1 MIYDFGFTIAPFIF
15 TPTRRYTMKLVTVA
29 EMRAI
34 EQEADSNGLSY
45 AKMMENAGHGL
56 AEEILQLAYTESEED
71 REILALVGPGNNGG
85 DALAALAHLAADGWR
100 ARAYLVKRK
109 AEGDELVE
117 RLQKQNGEILFAEKD
132 SGYTKLTAFIET
144 ADVVVD
150 GLLGTGIKLP
160 LKPEVAGVL
169 EAANRAI
176 SSLAWPPHVVAVDC
190 PSGIDC
196 DTGEAAPE
204 VIPASLTV
212 CMAAVKHGLLK
223 LPAFELAGELRVAE
237 IGLTD
242 EIESWKD
249 VRHFVADAE
258 MVKQYLPARPAD
270 SHKGTF
276 GALLVAAGSVGY
288 TGAALLAGKSAYRV
302 GAGLV
307 QMAVPGAVHSVLAGH
322 FPEATWIL
330 LPNEKGVIAEH
341 AAEVVL
347 KNLERATA
355 LLLGP
360 GLGAEETTGKF
371 VENLLTGKADLRKKS
386 APMGFAR
393 ADAQKPE
400 TEASI
405 ALPPLVVDADG
416 LRHLSKVKDWAKL
429 LPAESILTPHPG
441 EMAAL
446 TGLEKDEIQANRLE
460 TALKYAAEWGHVV
473 VLKGAFTVVA
483 APNGRATLIPVASAA
498 LARAGTGD
506 VLAGVIGGLR
516 AQGVSAYEAG
526 VAGAWIHAQAGLLA
540 AEKVGAEA
548 SVLAGDVMESIGEA
562 LSGF

>member
-1 MIYDFGFTIAPFIF
+1 
-15 TPTRRYTMKLVTVA
+15 MKLVTVA

-34 EQEADSNGLSY
+34 EQEADANGLSY

-85 DALAALAHLAADGWR
+85 DALVALTRLAADGWR

-117 RLQKQNGEILFAEKD
+117 RLKKEDGEILFAEKD
-132 SGYTKLTAFIET
+132 ADYAQLTAFIET
-144 ADVVVD
+144 AEVVVD
-150 GLLGTGIKLP
+150 GVLGTGIKLP

-169 EAANRAI
+169 DAANRAI

-204 VIPASLTV
+204 VIPASITV
-212 CMAAVKHGLLK
+212 CMAAVKHGLLQ
-223 LPAFELAGELRVAE
+223 LPAFELAGELRVAD

-249 VRHFVADAE
+249 IKHSVADAE
-258 MVKQYLPARPAD
+258 MVEGILPARLAD

-276 GALLVAAGSVGY
+276 GTLLAAAGSVGY
-288 TGAALLAGKSAYRV
+288 TGAALLAGKSAYRAGV
-302 GAGLV
+302 GLV
-307 QMAVPGAVHSVLAGH
+307 QMAVPGALHPILAGH

-330 LPNEKGVIAEH
+330 LPTEKGVIAEH
-341 AAEVVL
+341 AAEVLL

-360 GLGAEETTGKF
+360 GLGDEEITGKF
-371 VENLLTGKADLRKKS
+371 IENLLTGKGGARKNP
-386 APMGFAR
+386 APIGFAR
-393 ADAQKPE
+393 SDAPKVE
-400 TEASI
+400 LEKSTT
-405 ALPPLVVDADG
+405 LPPLVVDADG
-416 LRHLSKVKDWAKL
+416 LRHLSKLKDWAML
-429 LPAESILTPHPG
+429 LPPESILTPHPG

-446 TGLEKDEIQANRLE
+446 TGRGKDEIQANRLQ
-460 TALKYAAEWGHVV
+460 TALKYAAEWGHIV
-473 VLKGAFTVVA
+473 VLKGAFTVIA
-483 APNGRATLIPVASAA
+483 APDGRATVIPVASPA

-506 VLAGVIGGLR
+506 VLAGLIGGLR
-516 AQGVSAYEAG
+516 AQGVPAYEAG
-526 VAGAWIHAQAGLLA
+526 AAGAWIHAQAGLIA

-548 SVLAGDVMESIGEA
+548 SVLAGDVMESIGDA

>member
-1 MIYDFGFTIAPFIF
+1 
-15 TPTRRYTMKLVTVA
+15 MKLVTVA

-34 EQEADSNGLSY
+34 EQEADSNGISY

-85 DALAALAHLAADGWR
+85 DALVALAHLAADGWR
-100 ARAYLVKRK
+100 ARAYLVNRK

-117 RLQKQNGEILFAEKD
+117 RLKKEGGEILFAEKD
-132 SGYTKLTAFIET
+132 ADYTKLTAFIET
-144 ADVVVD
+144 AEVVVD

-190 PSGIDC
+190 PSGVDC
-196 DTGEAAPE
+196 ETGEAAPE
-204 VIPASLTV
+204 VIPASITV
-212 CMAAVKHGLLK
+212 CMAAVKHGLLQ
-223 LPAFELAGELRVAE
+223 LPAFELAGELRVGD

-242 EIESWKD
+242 EIESWKSIK
-249 VRHFVADAE
+249 HAVADAE
-258 MVKQYLPARPAD
+258 MVEDNLPARPAD

-288 TGAALLAGKSAYRV
+288 TGAALLAGKSAYRA

-307 QMAVPGAVHSVLAGH
+307 QMAVPGALHPILAGH

-330 LPNEKGVIAEH
+330 LPTEKGVIAEH
-341 AAEVVL
+341 AAEVVF
-347 KNLERATA
+347 KNLKRATA

-360 GLGAEETTGKF
+360 GLGDEETTQKF
-371 VENLLTGKADLRKKS
+371 IENLLTGSGGPKKTL
-386 APMGFAR
+386 APMGFVR
-393 ADAQKPE
+393 NDAPKPE
-400 TEASI
+400 SGNSTT
-405 ALPPLVVDADG
+405 LPPLVVDADG
-416 LRHLSKVKDWAKL
+416 LRHLSKVNDWAKL

-473 VLKGAFTVVA
+473 VLKGAFTVIT
-483 APNGRATLIPVASAA
+483 APDGRATLIPVASAA

-506 VLAGVIGGLR
+506 VLAGLIGGLR
-516 AQGVSAYEAG
+516 AQGVPAYEAG
-526 VAGAWIHAQAGLLA
+526 VAGAWIHAQAGLVA
-540 AEKVGAEA
+540 AEKAGAEA
-548 SVLAGDVMESIGEA
+548 SVLAGDVMESIGDV

>member
-1 MIYDFGFTIAPFIF
+1 
-15 TPTRRYTMKLVTVA
+15 MKLVTVA

-85 DALAALAHLAADGWR
+85 DALVALAHLAADGWR

-117 RLQKQNGEILFAEKD
+117 RLKKEDGEVLFAEKD
-132 SGYTKLTAFIET
+132 PDYTQLTAFIET
-144 ADVVVD
+144 AEVVVD

-160 LKPEVAGVL
+160 LKPEIAGVL
-169 EAANRAI
+169 DAANRAI
-176 SSLAWPPHVVAVDC
+176 SGLAWPPHVVAVDC

-212 CMAAVKHGLLK
+212 CMAAVKHGLLE

-237 IGLTD
+237 IGLSD
-242 EIESWKD
+242 EIESWKEIH
-249 VRHFVADAE
+249 HFVADAE
-258 MVKQYLPARPAD
+258 MVEDILPARPAD

-341 AAEVVL
+341 AAEVML

-360 GLGAEETTGKF
+360 GLGAEETTQKF
-371 VENLLTGKADLRKKS
+371 IENLLTGSGGAKKNP

-393 ADAQKPE
+393 VNTPKAEVE
-400 TEASI
+400 TSA
-405 ALPPLVVDADG
+405 ALPPLVIDADG
-416 LRHLSKVKDWAKL
+416 LRHLAKLKDWAKL

-441 EMAAL
+441 EMSAL
-446 TGLEKDEIQANRLE
+446 TGLEKDAIQANRLE
-460 TALKYAAEWGHVV
+460 TALKYAAAWGHIV
-473 VLKGAFTVVA
+473 VLKGAFTVIA
-483 APNGRATLIPVASAA
+483 APDGRAAVIPVASAA

-506 VLAGVIGGLR
+506 VLAGLVGGLR
-516 AQGVSAYEAG
+516 AQGVPAYEAG
-526 VAGAWIHAQAGLLA
+526 VAGAWIHAQAGLVA
-540 AEKVGAEA
+540 AERVGAEA
-548 SVLAGDVMESIGEA
+548 SVLAGDVMESIGDV

>member
-1 MIYDFGFTIAPFIF
+1 
-15 TPTRRYTMKLVTVA
+15 MKLVTVS

-45 AKMMENAGHGL
+45 AKMMEKAGHGL
-56 AEEILQLAYTESEED
+56 AEEILQLAYAESEED
-71 REILALVGPGNNGG
+71 HEILALVGPGNNGS
-85 DALAALAHLAADGWR
+85 DALVALTRLAADGWR
-100 ARAYLVKRK
+100 ARAYLVKRR
-109 AEGDELVE
+109 AEGDELAE
-117 RLQKQNGEILFAEKD
+117 RLKKEDGEILFAEKD
-132 SGYTKLTAFIET
+132 PDYTQLTAFIET
-144 ADVVVD
+144 ADVIVD
-150 GLLGTGIKLP
+150 GILGTGIKLP

-169 EAANRAI
+169 DAANHAI
-176 SSLAWPPHVVAVDC
+176 SGLAWPPHVVAVDC

-204 VIPASLTV
+204 VIPASITV
-212 CMAAVKHGLLK
+212 CMAAIKHGLLK
-223 LPAFELAGELRVAE
+223 LPAFELAGELRVAD

-242 EIESWKD
+242 EIESWKGIQ
-249 VRHFVADAE
+249 HFAADADIVE
-258 MVKQYLPARPAD
+258 NILPTRPAD

-288 TGAALLAGKSAYRV
+288 TGAALLAGKSAYRA

-307 QMAVPGAVHSVLAGH
+307 QMAVPGALHPILAGH

-330 LPNEKGVIAEH
+330 LPTEKGVIAEH
-341 AAEVVL
+341 AAEVLL

-360 GLGAEETTGKF
+360 GLGSEETTQKF
-371 VENLLTGKADLRKKS
+371 IENLLTGKGGARKNS

-393 ADAQKPE
+393 SDTPKAESEKSA
-400 TEASI
+400 AM
-405 ALPPLVVDADG
+405 PPLVVDADG
-416 LRHLSKVKDWAKL
+416 LRHLSKIKDWAAL

-446 TGLEKDEIQANRLE
+446 TNLEKENIQADRLN
-460 TALKYAAEWGHVV
+460 TTLKYAAAWRQVV
-473 VLKGAFTVVA
+473 VLKGAFTVIA
-483 APNGRATLIPVASAA
+483 APDGRATVIPVATSA

-506 VLAGVIGGLR
+506 VLAGLVGGLR
-516 AQGVSAYEAG
+516 AQGVPAYEAA
-526 VAGAWIHAQAGLLA
+526 VAGAWIHAQAGLYA
-540 AEKVGAEA
+540 AEKIGAEA
-548 SVLAGDVMESIGEA
+548 SVLAGDVMESIGEV

>member
-1 MIYDFGFTIAPFIF
+1 
-15 TPTRRYTMKLVTVA
+15 MKLVTVA

-34 EQEADSNGLSY
+34 EQEADANGLSY

-56 AEEILQLAYTESEED
+56 AEEILQLAYAESEDD
-71 REILALVGPGNNGG
+71 REVLALVGSGNNGG
-85 DALAALAHLAADGWR
+85 DALVALTHLAADGWR

-117 RLQKQNGEILFAEKD
+117 RFKKEGGEVLFVEKD
-132 SGYTKLTAFIET
+132 PGFAQLTAFIET

-150 GLLGTGIKLP
+150 GVLGTGIKLP
-160 LKPEVAGVL
+160 LKADVAGVL

-176 SSLAWPPHVVAVDC
+176 SALAWPPHVVAVDC
-190 PSGIDC
+190 PSGVDC
-196 DTGEAAPE
+196 DSGEAAPE

-212 CMAAVKHGLLK
+212 CMAAIKRGLLK
-223 LPAFELAGELRVAE
+223 FPAFEMAGELRVVE

-242 EIESWKD
+242 DIDSWKN
-249 VRHFVADAE
+249 VKHFVADADTVE
-258 MVKQYLPARPAD
+258 DMLPLRPAD

-276 GALLVAAGSVGY
+276 GTLLVAAGSVSY

-307 QMAVPGAVHSVLAGH
+307 QMAVPGAVHTALAGH
-322 FPEATWIL
+322 FPEATWVL

-341 AAEVVL
+341 AAETL
-347 KNLERATA
+347 FKNLERASA
-355 LLLGP
+355 LLVGP
-360 GLGAEETTGKF
+360 GLGSEETTGKF
-371 VENLLTGKADLRKKS
+371 IENLLTGNGGAKKVVP
-386 APMGFAR
+386 AMGFVR
-393 ADAQKPE
+393 NDAPTKE
-400 TEASI
+400 SGKAV

-416 LRHLSKVKDWAKL
+416 LRHLAKIKDWAKL
-429 LPAESILTPHPG
+429 LPADTVLTPHPG

-446 TGLEKDEIQANRLE
+446 TGLETDAIQSDRLN

-473 VLKGAFTVVA
+473 VLKGAFTVIA
-483 APNGRATLIPVASAA
+483 APGGRATVIPVATPA

-506 VLAGVIGGLR
+506 VLAGLIGGLR
-516 AQGVSAYEAG
+516 AQGVSAYGAA
-526 VAGAWIHAQAGLLA
+526 VAGAWIHAQAGLYA

-548 SVLAGDVMESIGEA
+548 SVLAGDVIDAVGDV